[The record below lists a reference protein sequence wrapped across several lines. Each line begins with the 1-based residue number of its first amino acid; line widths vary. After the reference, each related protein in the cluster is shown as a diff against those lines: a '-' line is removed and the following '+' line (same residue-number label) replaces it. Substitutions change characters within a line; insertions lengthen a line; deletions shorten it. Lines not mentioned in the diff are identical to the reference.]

1 MSHVRSLN
9 SALYFSSGKVVMLGT
24 FVVWMFFNSY
34 VKASVLFTT
43 LALFEV
49 LRASVGLLMP
59 WGIRF
64 FAEAIAATKRI
75 EVGSR
80 FGIPISDNFKS
91 IACRFTVIL
100 FQSSIT
106 HTESQKVHR
115 AFFHRDNKIRD
126 TIHERFK
133 RTLCRKLANINNT
146 NCLTSQAFLLKE
158 ERNLLETSSQNSHD
172 HPPLPDDVVI
182 SLEAYTSSW
191 AKNASAITLDSIS
204 LDVQKVSGIKPTA

>member
-1 MSHVRSLN
+1 
-9 SALYFSSGKVVMLGT
+9 
-24 FVVWMFFNSY
+24 
-34 VKASVLFTT
+34 
-43 LALFEV
+43 
-49 LRASVGLLMP
+49 MP

-80 FGIPISDNFKS
+80 LGIPSSDNFKK
-91 IACRFTVIL
+91 IAFRFTVIL
-100 FQSSIT
+100 FQSSIPI
-106 HTESQKVHR
+106 QKVKNPR
-115 AFFHRDNKIRD
+115 AFFDRDNKIPD
-126 TIHERFK
+126 TIHEIFK
-133 RTLCRKLANINNT
+133 GILCRKLANINKT

-172 HPPLPDDVVI
+172 RPSLPDDVVI

-191 AKNASAITLDSIS
+191 AKNASAITLDSIN

>member
-1 MSHVRSLN
+1 M
-9 SALYFSSGKVVMLGT
+9 
-24 FVVWMFFNSY
+24 VWMFFNSY

-100 FQSSIT
+100 FQSSIPI
-106 HTESQKVHR
+106 QKVKKSTEHFSI
-115 AFFHRDNKIRD
+115 ATTKYEIPFMKDLNGPSV
-126 TIHERFK
+126 E
-133 RTLCRKLANINNT
+133 KLANINNT

-172 HPPLPDDVVI
+172 HPSLPDDVVI

-191 AKNASAITLDSIS
+191 AKNASAITLHSIS
-204 LDVQKVSGIKPTA
+204 LDVQKVSGIKPTACDVS